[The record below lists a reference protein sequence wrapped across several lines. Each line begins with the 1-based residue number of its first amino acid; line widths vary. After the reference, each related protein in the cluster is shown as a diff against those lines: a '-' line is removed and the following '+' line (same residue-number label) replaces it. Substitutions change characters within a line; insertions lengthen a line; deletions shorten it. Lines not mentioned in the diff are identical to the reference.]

1 VNLEADSTT
10 SFLGQRP
17 LAATCEQVETSVKD
31 SGSNRYLILRKTG
44 GRSFL
49 AAKLNGGNSFF
60 GIPRVEGRGTSGL
73 CGLSAAESIYLN
85 VR

>member
-1 VNLEADSTT
+1 MRKHRMFSMSSDGNP
-10 SFLGQRP
+10 R
-17 LAATCEQVETSVKD
+17 EQVGTSVKD

-60 GIPRVEGRGTSGL
+60 GHPPGRRARNFGGL
-73 CGLSAAESIYLN
+73 AA
-85 VR
+85 